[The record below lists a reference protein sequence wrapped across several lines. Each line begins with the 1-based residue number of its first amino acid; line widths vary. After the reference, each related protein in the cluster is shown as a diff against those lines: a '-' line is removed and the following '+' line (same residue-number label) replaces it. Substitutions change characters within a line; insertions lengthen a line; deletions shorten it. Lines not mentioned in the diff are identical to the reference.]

1 MDPFTLFALANGA
14 VQAVKKGCEL
24 YKEIASA
31 AGDVK
36 GVLSDLEE
44 QFNSRH
50 KDKPPTVAEK
60 NQYIAEKNRVIE
72 LSKKQPTDIYTQIGE
87 ELGVY
92 FENYAKCS
100 AIFEEEEKH
109 DHEVYTGETS
119 LGKRALQRVLMISR
133 LTAMQAELRELMV
146 YNCPP
151 ELGDLYTRVEKMME
165 HMKKQQASAWVR
177 KREADRIAAI
187 KRRKKINHIKHNAWK
202 YGLTFVF
209 SIYVI
214 WLIWAIVQVRIEA
227 NPELGRCLIPKGT
240 WPYEHYNNLKWID
253 CEIRS
258 NENDVKN

>member
-60 NQYIAEKNRVIE
+60 NQYIVEKNRIIE
-72 LSKKQPTDIYTQIGE
+72 LSKKEPSDIYTQIGE

-92 FENYAKCS
+92 FENYAKCT

-109 DHEVYTGETS
+109 DNEVYTGDVS

-146 YNCPP
+146 YNCPA

-165 HMKKQQASAWVR
+165 QMKKQQAVAWAN
-177 KREADRIAAI
+177 KREADKIAAI
-187 KRRKKINHIKHNAWK
+187 KKRKRINHIRCNAWK
-202 YGLTFVF
+202 YGLSFF
-209 SIYVI
+209 FIIYMT
-214 WLIWAIVQVRIEA
+214 WLIWAVVQIRIE
-227 NPELGRCLIPKGT
+227 NHPELGKCLIPKGT
-240 WPYEHYNNLKWID
+240 WPYQHYNNLKWVD
-253 CEIRS
+253 CEIRKS
-258 NENDVKN
+258 YNDAET